1 MLINLSAFQVKFLSS
16 KFLILVN
23 TRLVVDFSEMLGYVP
38 VINRA
43 IGVTS
48 CQDLG
53 VA

>member
-23 TRLVVDFSEMLGYVP
+23 TRLVLAFSEMLSNIP
-38 VINRA
+38 VVDRA
-43 IGVTS
+43 IWVTS

-53 VA
+53 IA